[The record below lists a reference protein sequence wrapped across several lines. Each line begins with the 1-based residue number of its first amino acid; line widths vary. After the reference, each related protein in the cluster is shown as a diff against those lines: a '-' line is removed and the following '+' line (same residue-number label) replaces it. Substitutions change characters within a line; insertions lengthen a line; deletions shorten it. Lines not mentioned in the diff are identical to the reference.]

1 MSRVMRTWASLA
13 LGLAMMACGSEVGPA
28 DGAAEF
34 DAAIDGGIGA
44 ADASVVR
51 DAGADAEV
59 EGDSGSPD
67 AGPPP
72 PEVRFV
78 WPIDAWVAAN
88 EEYYMRG
95 EHSGSA
101 DLAAPHGTPV
111 FAARGGRVTSAR
123 WTRLGGNT
131 LVIDHGEGYSTVYSH
146 LIEPAVVEAG
156 DVVEAGQLV
165 GALGRTG
172 NAYLN
177 GAHLHFAIRRDGVRL
192 VVPGLDYGAWIQ
204 RGEAIPGDYSELD
217 TFPAVRPSY
226 EVEVVDDGV
235 PAFSGPA
242 QSTSVVAELR
252 AGEVLPVSRTD
263 AGYYEV
269 TLEDGRTGWVVHNA
283 TTPAGVH
290 VSGVRITA
298 TNANVRSGPSTSEE
312 RIGTLPNGTLVTIFE
327 TRNDFHRLL
336 FGLPTVYAWTH
347 VSNTEPTE
355 QHEARIRAPA
365 ANVRT
370 GPSVSAESIGL
381 LRFTDR
387 IIVYERRHGWYRI
400 RFDGADAWVAG
411 WLTGGRL

>member
-1 MSRVMRTWASLA
+1 RTGARHDRRLCRRDGCGDDQLRPRARGRRAAARRREAAVDAQGARPTRDASDHDHRAPAALLLSRVVAELRLRDELGAHARLRPRHRPRARASGRRRRALLRLGRRAAFLGGQMSRVMRTWASLA

-226 EVEVVDDGV
+226 EVEVVDD
-235 PAFSGPA
+235 
-242 QSTSVVAELR
+242 
-252 AGEVLPVSRTD
+252 
-263 AGYYEV
+263 
-269 TLEDGRTGWVVHNA
+269 
-283 TTPAGVH
+283 
-290 VSGVRITA
+290 
-298 TNANVRSGPSTSEE
+298 
-312 RIGTLPNGTLVTIFE
+312 
-327 TRNDFHRLL
+327 
-336 FGLPTVYAWTH
+336 
-347 VSNTEPTE
+347 
-355 QHEARIRAPA
+355 
-365 ANVRT
+365 
-370 GPSVSAESIGL
+370 
-381 LRFTDR
+381 
-387 IIVYERRHGWYRI
+387 
-400 RFDGADAWVAG
+400 
-411 WLTGGRL
+411 